1 MPAPVV
7 VAARTAGRRLA
18 RAAAT
23 RVGRRAADSA
33 VRRGTGGRL
42 GRAPH
47 RRTLYVGLGLAVLL
61 LPVLMVGLVGSL
73 GLALFAPLGSTD
85 TETSMQCGPTGV
97 LAAPDTS
104 GAGPGSGSHVGV
116 VAGDPSELHADQIA
130 NTKSIIAAGK
140 QSQVPEYGWVVALAT
155 ALQESG
161 LHNLTY
167 GDRDSVGLFQQR
179 SGWGSYADRTN
190 PMVSA
195 TMFYTGGHGG
205 QPGLLDIRGWQ
216 NMTVTDAAQAVQVSA
231 FPSAYADDEPLARAL
246 VAKYGGGGEAPGDCG
261 FPPGTTCPPTPWPAS
276 EAGLTPDALKVIRC
290 LHQQFPQFTTMYG
303 VGERPAGG
311 DGDHAHGR
319 AVDAMLPFPDYK
331 SQPAKAF
338 GWQVANWVRANQ
350 ARLGVHYVIF
360 DKKIWSINRDKEGW
374 RDYTHYAG
382 CTSDTCLHYDHV
394 HVSVFGNAATLP
406 ATGAWVLPVA
416 PGSYHLTARFGQC
429 SAHWANCHTG
439 LDFAAPT
446 GTPIRAAAA
455 GTVIFAGRNGAYGN
469 MIKIDNGNGVQTMYA
484 HQSRFA
490 PNVLGA
496 HVIPGQMIGEVGS
509 TGNTT
514 GPHLHFEVRVNGQL
528 QDPEVW
534 LSGHGVP
541 P

>member
-33 VRRGTGGRL
+33 VRRGTGGRV

-61 LPVLMVGLVGSL
+61 LPVLMVGMVGSL

-85 TETSMQCGPTGV
+85 TDTSVPCGPSGV
-97 LAAPDTS
+97 LAASD
-104 GAGPGSGSHVGV
+104 APGSGGGSQAGV
-116 VAGDPSELHADQIA
+116 VARDPSELKPDQID

-140 QSQVPEYGWVVALAT
+140 QARVPQYGWVVALAT

-161 LHNLTY
+161 LHNLDY
-167 GDRDSVGLFQQR
+167 GDRDSLGLFQQR
-179 SGWGSYADRTN
+179 AGWGSPTERTT
-190 PMVSA
+190 PSIAA

-205 QPGLLDIRGWQ
+205 QPGLLDIKGWQ

-231 FPSAYADDEPLARAL
+231 FPSAYADDEPLARVL
-246 VAKYGGGGEAPGDCG
+246 VAKYGGAGGEGPGECG

-290 LHQQFPQFTTMYG
+290 LHQQFPAFTTMYG
-303 VGERPAGG
+303 VGERPSGG

-331 SQPAKAF
+331 SQAAKAF

-360 DKKIWSINRDKEGW
+360 DKRIWSITRDKEGW
-374 RDYTHYAG
+374 RDYTNYSG
-382 CTSDTCLHYDHV
+382 CTSDTCLHYDHI

-429 SAHWANCHTG
+429 SSHWENCHTG
-439 LDFAAPT
+439 LDFAART

-455 GTVIFAGRNGAYGN
+455 GTVIFAGRDGPYGN
-469 MIKIDNGNGVQTMYA
+469 MIKIDNGNGVETMYA
-484 HQSRFA
+484 HQSKFA
-490 PNVLGA
+490 DNVLGA
-496 HVIPGQMIGEVGS
+496 RVIPGQMIGEVGS

-514 GPHLHFEVRVNGQL
+514 GPHLHFEVRVDGQL